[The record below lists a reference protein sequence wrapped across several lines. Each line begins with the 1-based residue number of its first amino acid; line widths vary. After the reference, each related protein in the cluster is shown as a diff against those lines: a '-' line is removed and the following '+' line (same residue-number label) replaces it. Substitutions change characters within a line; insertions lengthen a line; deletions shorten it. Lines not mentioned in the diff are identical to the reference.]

1 MELGVLVMGTRKSTS
16 SIGGFMGSGHRPV
29 GVRMA
34 TSGRKKTKKQ
44 KTKNQK
50 KKVKFEKKQLITFLE
65 H

>member
-1 MELGVLVMGTRKSTS
+1 MGTRKSTS

-34 TSGRKKTKKQ
+34 TSGRKKPKKQ

-50 KKVKFEKKQLITFLE
+50 KKGKI
-65 H
+65 